1 MIVFNRRAGRLYDAA
16 GTLIA
21 SGIWSGH
28 NDAAN
33 DPTREREKGVGPLP
47 KGVYMIGPLRDGGAL
62 GPDVMNLDPAP
73 GTNTFGRSLFR
84 IHGDNSTPAPHDASD
99 GCIIAPHQ
107 TRIWIDAQK
116 DRRINVV

>member
-1 MIVFNRRAGRLYDAA
+1 MIVFNRRAGRLYDPA

-21 SGIWSGH
+21 SGIWAGH
-28 NDAAN
+28 GAAAN
-33 DPTREREKGVGPLP
+33 DPTREKEVGIGPLP
-47 KGVYMIGPLRDGGAL
+47 AGVYAIGHLRDGGHL
-62 GPDVMNLDPAP
+62 GLDVMDLTPAP

-84 IHGDNSTPAPHDASD
+84 IHGDEAHDTDHRASD

-107 TRIWIDAQK
+107 TRLWIDAQA